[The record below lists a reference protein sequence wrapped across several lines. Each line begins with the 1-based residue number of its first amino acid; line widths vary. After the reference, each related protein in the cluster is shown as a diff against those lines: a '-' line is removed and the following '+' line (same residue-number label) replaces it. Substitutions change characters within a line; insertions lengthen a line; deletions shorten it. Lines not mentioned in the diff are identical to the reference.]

1 MTPDPAGQACAQCG
15 RVVPNHS
22 LIYDGSARMICTRC
36 EADVV
41 SGGIAKSNMLRLTLG
56 PLGLALI
63 GTFTFCLPVL
73 NIFLPVVFGVLAL
86 LGQRFE
92 GLGLLGSDSVSAF
105 ARLQTFRGLADYS
118 ARARLPS
125 ARAVE
130 EVAAARRF
138 VEEAQ
143 ALLRAGGWID

>member
-1 MTPDPAGQACAQCG
+1 MTTEN
-15 RVVPNHS
+15 RREN
-22 LIYDGSARMICTRC
+22 ARA
-36 EADVV
+36 EAAL
-41 SGGIAKSNMLRLTLG
+41 GGDALRAAETLRD
-56 PLGLALI
+56 LGLTNDAVSRAYYAAFHHARALLLTE
-63 GTFTFCLPVL
+63 GLEPKTHQ
-73 NIFLPVVFGVLAL
+73 GVLAL

-92 GLGLLGSDSVSAF
+92 GPGLLGSDSVSAF